1 VHKLRVD
8 VRGYFQLTDF
18 GIACPVGVHR
28 TAIGTPGFAAP
39 EVLNALNLVCFDALQ
54 SH

>member
-1 VHKLRVD
+1 
-8 VRGYFQLTDF
+8 VRGRFQLTDF
-18 GIACPVGVHR
+18 GIACLAAGNHQ

>member
-1 VHKLRVD
+1 VD

-39 EVLNALNLVCFDALQ
+39 EVLNARSLFRYVANEV
-54 SH
+54 HE